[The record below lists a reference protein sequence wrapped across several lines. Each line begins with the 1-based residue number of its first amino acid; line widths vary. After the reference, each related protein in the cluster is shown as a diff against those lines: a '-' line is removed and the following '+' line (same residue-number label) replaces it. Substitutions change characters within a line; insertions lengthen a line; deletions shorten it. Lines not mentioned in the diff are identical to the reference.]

1 MTTST
6 NMQPNLDRLTVLLV
20 TYQSEHC
27 APPMGRALAQFPHIV
42 VIDNG
47 STDGTVTAF
56 RRELPQAKIIENGKN
71 LGFGA
76 ANNRGAQAAQTEFI
90 LLLNPDCIIDPFAA
104 SAMVECADQYLD
116 ASAIAPQLI
125 DRHGSED
132 KSYSLGTKS
141 WPGKGPAAE
150 ADICVRFASGACMLI
165 RQQAMQQVKGFDE
178 DFFLYYE
185 DTDLCLRLTAQSGAI
200 VVNPKAKVTHLS
212 RGSSGGS
219 KRYKAEYLRGYHHIQ
234 SKFLFELKHHQLN
247 VSLPRRIRY
256 SVIAGLEAIV
266 RLCVLD
272 FARSARVFG
281 RVVGALRYTQDMLAR
296 KVKSESL
303 P

>member
-6 NMQPNLDRLTVLLV
+6 NLLPNLDRLTVLLV

-27 APPMGRALAQFPHIV
+27 APTLGRALARFPHVV

-47 STDGTVTAF
+47 STDATVSAF
-56 RRELPQAKIIENGKN
+56 QRELPQAKIIENGKN

-76 ANNRGAQAAQTEFI
+76 ANNLGAKAAQTEFI
-90 LLLNPDCIIDPFAA
+90 LLLNPDCIIDTLAA
-104 SAMVECADQYLD
+104 SAMVDCADRYPE

-125 DRHGSED
+125 DRHGAED
-132 KSYSLGTKS
+132 KSYSLGTIS

-150 ADICVRFASGACMLI
+150 ADICVRFSSGACMLI
-165 RQQAMQQVKGFDE
+165 RKLAMQQVKGFDE

-200 VVNPKAKVTHLS
+200 VVTPNAKVTHLS
-212 RGSSGGS
+212 RGSSGGR

-234 SKFLFELKHHQLN
+234 SKFLFELKHRQLN
-247 VSLPRRIRY
+247 VSRSRRTRY
-256 SVIAGLEAIV
+256 AVVAAFEAIA
-266 RLCVLD
+266 RLCLLD
-272 FARSARVFG
+272 FARSVRVFG
-281 RVVGALRYTQDMLAR
+281 RVMGSLRYPQDMAAR
-296 KVKSESL
+296 RVKSE
-303 P
+303 